1 LLLLGTAAHC
11 HRPREQYLLLAYR
24 MLWSLLLLLLLFLL
38 GTVPMAHC
46 HRPHQQHMVQ
56 PSVYL
61 QEQHGQHMTLLL
73 AK

>member
-1 LLLLGTAAHC
+1 
-11 HRPREQYLLLAYR
+11 LLLASR
-24 MLWSLLLLLLLFLL
+24 MLWSLLLLLLFLL

-56 PSVYL
+56 PSLCL